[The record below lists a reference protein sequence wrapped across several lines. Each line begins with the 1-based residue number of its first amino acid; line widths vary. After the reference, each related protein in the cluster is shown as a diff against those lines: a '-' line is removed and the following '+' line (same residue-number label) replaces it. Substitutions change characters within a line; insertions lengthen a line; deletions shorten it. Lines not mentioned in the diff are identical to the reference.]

1 MTKPATGKRPPRLFT
16 VSAVRRVS
24 AHMIRVTF
32 NSPEIGEIANG
43 CEGANCKLFLP
54 KAGQDKASFH
64 AQLINGPRPVVR
76 TYTVRHQ
83 RQKACEMD
91 IDFVDHGDAGPA
103 SAWARAAQVG
113 SFCGFA
119 GPGPVKVKAYE
130 ADQYLVVADLSA
142 LPLAA
147 ATLEAMPERAKGTAI
162 FEITHPDDRQPLKMP
177 AGVTA
182 RWVINPDPSRPDGQ
196 VEELVRQL
204 PWPDERLQVCIAGES
219 SMIRALR
226 QYLLIDRKLPKADAY
241 IAGYWKIGL
250 VEDEHQIEK
259 RKEAALAG

>member
-1 MTKPATGKRPPRLFT
+1 MKEPARSKRPPRLFT

-32 NSPEIGEIANG
+32 SSPEIGEIADG

-54 KAGQDKASFH
+54 EPGQDIAAFRK
-64 AQLINGPRPVVR
+64 QLNEGPRPDVR

-83 RQKACEMD
+83 RQAACEMD

-113 SFCGFA
+113 AYCGFA
-119 GPGPVKVKAYE
+119 GPGMVKVKSFE
-130 ADQYLVVADLSA
+130 AEHYLVVADLSA

-147 ATLEAMPERAKGTAI
+147 ATLEAMPDTAKGTAI
-162 FEITHPDDRQPLKMP
+162 FEITHPDDRQTLTMP

-182 RWVINPDPSRPDGQ
+182 HWLVNPTPSKPDGQ
-196 VEELVRQL
+196 VDKLVRQL
-204 PWPDERLQVCIAGES
+204 PWPKERLQVCIAGES

-226 QYLLIDRKLPKADAY
+226 QYILLDRKLPKADAY

-250 VEDEHQIEK
+250 IEDEHQIEK
-259 RKEAALAG
+259 RKEATPVS